1 MMDTIAS
8 GVVIDPA
15 FRTTLCIIEE
25 FWGVDTL
32 SSPKEET
39 RRPSYRPDI
48 PPQPQPS
55 RTQVFDHLGLVA
67 GLLEDRGIP
76 AVFDTATRQDPAR
89 RMVTAGPAVT
99 ALGRNGLGF
108 VHPPRD
114 LVPHFFPHTPSARLI
129 APALQARPLNADPL
143 GRALETLYDYGV
155 TVRSSRMAA
164 TAAMRLG
171 LVPTCTPLDRPSFP
185 GDGRSTR
192 EQEPEAEGRP
202 SPRGSRRGQRPD
214 LHHGM
219 REVLV
224 EHQAGM
230 PLLRHPRRGQS
241 SEAHEC
247 GPGLQAHRAQG
258 PTTYGR
264 TARVAERA
272 FDSADNLQT
281 FAETTRKGITRVL
294 ATLRAAPQGRAQA
307 GPQHLAPRTEG

>member
-143 GRALETLYDYGV
+143 GRAQ
-155 TVRSSRMAA
+155 
-164 TAAMRLG
+164 
-171 LVPTCTPLDRPSFP
+171 P
-185 GDGRSTR
+185 
-192 EQEPEAEGRP
+192 
-202 SPRGSRRGQRPD
+202 
-214 LHHGM
+214 
-219 REVLV
+219 
-224 EHQAGM
+224 
-230 PLLRHPRRGQS
+230 
-241 SEAHEC
+241 
-247 GPGLQAHRAQG
+247 PGLQAGSAARPAPRHAGGARRAPGRHAAPEASAQG
-258 PTTYGR
+258 PEQRG
-264 TARVAERA
+264 ARVRPGAPGA
-272 FDSADNLQT
+272 PGAGADD
-281 FAETTRKGITRVL
+281 
-294 ATLRAAPQGRAQA
+294 LRPDR
-307 GPQHLAPRTEG
+307 PRG